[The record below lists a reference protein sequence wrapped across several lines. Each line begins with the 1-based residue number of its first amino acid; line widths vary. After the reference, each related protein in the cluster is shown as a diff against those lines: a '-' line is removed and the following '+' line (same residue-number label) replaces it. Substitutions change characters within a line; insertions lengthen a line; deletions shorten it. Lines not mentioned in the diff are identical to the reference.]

1 MNYVFKQLGS
11 SDILLLK
18 KLLVVFSEAF
28 DDMKTYQEV
37 VPDDKYI
44 GSLLGKSHIVSLVA
58 LYDGEVVGGLVAYE
72 LEKFEQERREI
83 YIYDIAVSEQHR
95 RKGVANNLIRE
106 LKRIARERA
115 AYVIFV
121 QADRGDSDAIRLS
134 KSFGTRE
141 DVHHFNIPV
150 NQK

>member
-1 MNYVFKQLGS
+1 MNYIYKQLGS

-18 KLLVVFSEAF
+18 KLLVVFGEAF

-44 GSLLGKSHIVSLVA
+44 GSLLGKSHIISVVSL
-58 LYDGEVVGGLVAYE
+58 YKGEIVGGLIAYE

-83 YIYDIAVSEQHR
+83 YIYDIAVSKQHR
-95 RKGVANNLIRE
+95 RKGVANNLMQE
-106 LKRIARERA
+106 LKRIARERS

-121 QADRGDSDAIRLS
+121 QADRGDRAAIRLYES
-134 KSFGTRE
+134 LGMRE
-141 DVHHFNIPV
+141 DVHHFDIPV
-150 NQK
+150 N